1 MLLNLQIKMKEIC
14 NVTLYGTYAKRCQWR
29 CEASQLRIIAEP
41 FNFAGSGSSSNIIVQ
56 VSFRSTIFNQC

>member
-14 NVTLYGTYAKRCQWR
+14 NVTLYGTYAKRC
-29 CEASQLRIIAEP
+29 EASQLRTIAEP